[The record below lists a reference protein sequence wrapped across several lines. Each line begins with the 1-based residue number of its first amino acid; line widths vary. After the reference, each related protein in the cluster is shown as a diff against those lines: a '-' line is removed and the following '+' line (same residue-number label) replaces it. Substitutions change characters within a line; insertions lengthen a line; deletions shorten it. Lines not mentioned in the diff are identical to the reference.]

1 MTGYDGADSFCC
13 CGVYGRLCPDQKGY
27 TTKTL
32 VQLRQDVGRLI
43 GEETRSRQDLDQAE
57 ILRESAEALNNQ
69 AEYEV
74 GNFDEEISDLLK
86 QLESVQADLGRSEK
100 EAEEGV
106 RWIFC

>member
-1 MTGYDGADSFCC
+1 MMELTLFAAVGCMVVCA
-13 CGVYGRLCPDQKGY
+13 LTKGY
-27 TTKTL
+27 TTKAL

-74 GNFDEEISDLLK
+74 GKFDEEISDLLK

-100 EAEEGV
+100 EAEEGGV